1 MPKAL
6 STRDNNSRVAP
17 YPKDKT
23 AKKSSADNKEN
34 PGAKKSTSK
43 PKVSKAAASAQATYP
58 DWRSIPL
65 DIVLGEVPCFD
76 DASTV
81 RRKLNAR
88 LTSKDVIPGDDS
100 KKKWSKA
107 SMAEV
112 MMDLEHQDGEVEY
125 KKMSGGPSANSLTKF
140 LKKSGKMG
148 GGDSPCYYW
157 GYVMC
162 EKLRIWEGGKKTKTR
177 EEAEVMFRGGIV
189 REDPDHCYVLATP
202 GNVPPWEME
211 GRLVKHERMQKCK
224 EELQKLRDQKHGEA
238 KQ

>member
-6 STRDNNSRVAP
+6 STRDNNSRVTP
-17 YPKDKT
+17 YSKDKG
-23 AKKSSADNKEN
+23 AQKSHADSKEN
-34 PGAKKSTSK
+34 PDAKKSTSK
-43 PKVSKAAASAQATYP
+43 SKPSKAATSAQEEYD

-65 DIVLGEVPCFD
+65 DIVLDEVPCFD

-88 LTSKDVIPGDDS
+88 LASKEPIPGDDDK

-112 MMDLEHQDGEVEY
+112 MTDLESQDGAVEY
-125 KKMSGGPSANSLTKF
+125 GKGSTGPTANSLTKF

-157 GYVMC
+157 GYIMC

-177 EEAEVMFRGGIV
+177 KDAEE
-189 REDPDHCYVLATP
+189 
-202 GNVPPWEME
+202 
-211 GRLVKHERMQKCK
+211 K
-224 EELQKLRDQKHGEA
+224 
-238 KQ
+238 